1 MALPGDITV
10 ITLTGTYMDMQGNA
24 RSGTVT
30 FTPSTPILVDS
41 STPTILG
48 AIPIT
53 VALNSSGAFSVVLPC
68 TNGLAP
74 SGWLWGVTESVSG
87 APQRVYG
94 IALPST
100 LGSSVDISTL
110 TPVGTPNI
118 PGTYLTVSQLGTA
131 GGPAQ
136 LNGSALLPVSEGGT
150 GAGTTAGALAA
161 LGLTAA
167 PAAAT
172 YAQRVF
178 AV

>member
-1 MALPGDITV
+1 VALPGDIAV
-10 ITLTGTYMDMQGNA
+10 ITLTGTYIDMQGNA
-24 RSGTVT
+24 RSGTIT
-30 FTPSTPILVDS
+30 LTPSTPILVDS
-41 STPTILG
+41 SSSTVLG

-68 TNGLAP
+68 TSGLVP
-74 SGWLWGVTESVSG
+74 SSWLWGVTENVSG

-100 LGSSVDISTL
+100 LGSTVDISTL

-118 PGTYLTVSQLGTA
+118 PGTYLTVAQLGTA

-167 PAAAT
+167 PVASV
-172 YAQRVF
+172 YQQRVF

>member
-1 MALPGDITV
+1 VSLPGDIAV
-10 ITLTGTYMDMQGNA
+10 ITLTGTYLDMQGNGRA
-24 RSGTVT
+24 GTVT
-30 FTPSTPILVDS
+30 FAPSTPILVDTSS
-41 STPTILG
+41 STVLG
-48 AIPIT
+48 AVPIT
-53 VALNSSGAFSVVLPC
+53 VSLNSSGAFSAVLPC
-68 TNGLAP
+68 TSGLLP
-74 SGWLWGVTESVSG
+74 SGWVWAVTEAVSG
-87 APQRVYG
+87 AAQRSYG

-136 LNGSALLPVSEGGT
+136 LNGSGLLPVSEGGT
-150 GAGTTAGALAA
+150 GAGTTAGAVAA

-167 PAAAT
+167 QTSAT
-172 YAQRVF
+172 YTQRVF